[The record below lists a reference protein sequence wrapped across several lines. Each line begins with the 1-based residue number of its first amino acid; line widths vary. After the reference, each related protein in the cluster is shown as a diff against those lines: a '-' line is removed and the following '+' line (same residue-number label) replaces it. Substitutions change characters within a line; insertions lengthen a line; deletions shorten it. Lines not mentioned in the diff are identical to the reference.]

1 VVSLSFIVPQNRQ
14 KRARNPLDFAR
25 SPSMPPRFLLEN
37 GPADSERCRR
47 ADAFRRRHRRNA
59 REHAKKKK
67 LVSQSLRGVVSFQV
81 IMCPGRNT
89 TW

>member
-1 VVSLSFIVPQNRQ
+1 
-14 KRARNPLDFAR
+14 
-25 SPSMPPRFLLEN
+25 MPPRFLLEN

-67 LVSQSLRGVVSFQV
+67 KKKKKLVAQSLRGVVSFQV